1 MAIGKKPVRPVSQQP
16 NDEEVQA
23 FILGADHTP
32 GTVEPPPTRPFEGK
46 QKVAKVR
53 KKEVILRFD
62 PPVLAKLDERADR
75 SGLSR
80 SAWVRMVVAKA
91 LEEGD

>member
-1 MAIGKKPVRPVSQQP
+1 MAIGKKPNRNPMP
-16 NDEEVQA
+16 TPTDEAVQA

-32 GTVEPPPTRPFEGK
+32 GTVQPPPIAPVQSKE
-46 QKVAKVR
+46 KVAKVL
-53 KKEVILRFD
+53 KEPVILRFD
-62 PPVLAKLDERADR
+62 PPMLAKLDQRAER

-80 SAWVRMVVAKA
+80 SAFVRMVVAKA